1 MKRKNLIKLLILL
14 SGMLLCT
21 EKLLQ
26 SQSFYSVNE
35 TNIRMRYGI
44 DMMKKYETDTLFVY
58 KNCPSLR
65 LLSIVHSNAL
75 SRKFMND
82 KQTL

>member
-1 MKRKNLIKLLILL
+1 MKYD
-14 SGMLLCT
+14 T
-21 EKLLQ
+21 DT
-26 SQSFYSVNE
+26 V
-35 TNIRMRYGI
+35 
-44 DMMKKYETDTLFVY
+44 KKYETDTLFVY

-65 LLSIVHSNAL
+65 LLSIVHSDAL